1 MVSKK
6 LQKEWRYEADKKFPE
21 FAEIFKIFSD
31 SYSPRLIATFFL
43 ATKKEADKIVRGEA
57 SKAEVLGL
65 FADTWQLAIKKSCP
79 PCCKADFLS
88 LLSEAKMIWE
98 NDGCWGITIDALREI
113 WFGKNLKKS

>member
-6 LQKEWRYEADKKFPE
+6 LKQKWEDEADERFPE

-43 ATKKEADKIVRGEA
+43 ATKKEADKIVKRGA

-65 FADTWQLAIKKSCP
+65 FTETWRMAIKKSLP
-79 PCCKADFLS
+79 PCGMNDFLL
-88 LLSEAKMIWE
+88 LLSEATIIWE
-98 NDGCWGITIDALREI
+98 KNGHKDATIETLRKV
-113 WFGKNLKKS
+113 WR